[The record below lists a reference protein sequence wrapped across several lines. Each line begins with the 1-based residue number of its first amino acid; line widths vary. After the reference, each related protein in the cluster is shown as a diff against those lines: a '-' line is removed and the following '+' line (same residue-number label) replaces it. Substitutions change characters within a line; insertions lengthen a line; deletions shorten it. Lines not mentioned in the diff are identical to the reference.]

1 MANKKPV
8 KSKKTMKKVAPVAP
22 REMDMTKNMT
32 GKSESF
38 DKAIEASV
46 TLLSHYYHMTLKKYV
61 TDDGNI
67 VESVTVPG
75 QGEGEDAIKVAGVD
89 ALAFD
94 LQKLTNLALMVNNL
108 QRLRQDAALDISLN
122 PLNA

>member
-1 MANKKPV
+1 
-8 KSKKTMKKVAPVAP
+8 MKKVAPVAP